1 MASGFCPGN
10 VGKQA
15 WPELLGAQVSVAVAR
30 IYRENSNVRPIVVP
44 EGLSVTEDIRCDRVR
59 VWVEGRIVSRV
70 PIVG

>member
-1 MASGFCPGN
+1 MIGN

-15 WPELLGAQVSVAVAR
+15 WPELLGAQVSVAVAT

-44 EGLSVTEDIRCDRVR
+44 EGSGVTKDIRCDRVR